1 MCLPGDDEVPDA
13 EVYQSIR
20 KGHENA
26 AGFVVFQTLLLGQL
40 IVTPSFSCLGVLTLH
55 VFFVI
60 PHAPAGL
67 MCRDVGRE
75 GPATRGGTCTTVLTA
90 ACNKITFG
98 KSPVGT
104 WVMVVMVMVLNS
116 ACTGP
121 PLPRYL

>member
-20 KGHENA
+20 KGHENE
-26 AGFVVFQTLLLGQL
+26 AGFVVFQHPPREL

-67 MCRDVGRE
+67 GTIRLLWWLMCRDVGRE
-75 GPATRGGTCTTVLTA
+75 GPATRGTSGEGVYHCTD
-90 ACNKITFG
+90 G
-98 KSPVGT
+98 G
-104 WVMVVMVMVLNS
+104 MQQD
-116 ACTGP
+116 
-121 PLPRYL
+121 YLR